1 MKNHN
6 NLPRYATSRKASEA
20 QKAIAR
26 AMELENN
33 HWLCFA

>member
-1 MKNHN
+1 MKNNN

-33 HWLCFA
+33 HRLCFA